1 MESKERSLWQTL
13 EGDRVDPSPK
23 QQGNGDAIGN
33 AKVGVWNGPKAE
45 PRRGLG
51 GDWCLASHED
61 RERWSRQL
69 PHTGEHRKGKCN
81 IDTASSAV

>member
-1 MESKERSLWQTL
+1 M
-13 EGDRVDPSPK
+13 DPSPK

-51 GDWCLASHED
+51 GDSWVLVPGFTRGQ
-61 RERWSRQL
+61 REMVQITA
-69 PHTGEHRKGKCN
+69 PHLRTQKRKMQY
-81 IDTASSAV
+81 